1 MWAYVVV
8 CVVVVAA
15 VGGSAYIGTKSSN
28 KRGASGGAASA
39 SKRKRRV
46 RRRSNLWTSSAGAG
60 AGDTGD
66 SDAEDAFFDLGVADF
81 KGRWTPPAPAL
92 GSHLDVSQTTD
103 GKVTAPFRH
112 LVQLDSAE
120 TNLSAPTLAL

>member
-28 KRGASGGAASA
+28 KRGASGGAAPA

-81 KGRWTPPAPAL
+81 KGRWTPPPPL
-92 GSHLDVSQTTD
+92 
-103 GKVTAPFRH
+103 
-112 LVQLDSAE
+112 
-120 TNLSAPTLAL
+120 